1 MSQAEEGSMV
11 MAERIWP
18 RSGARR
24 EIVIG
29 LAGIVLL
36 GLAAQ
41 VQIPLEPVPITG
53 QTFGVLLIGA
63 LLGARRGALTVG
75 GYVAAGV
82 AGLPI
87 FAGGAAGIGRLFG
100 PTGGY
105 LIGFIAAAWIVG
117 WLSER
122 GWDRRLGTAAAA
134 MLLGTTAIYIF
145 GLAWLAVFV
154 GWGQV
159 IALGLAPFVMGDLL
173 KLALAAL
180 ALPGGWAV
188 LGRAPGG

>member
-11 MAERIWP
+11 MAERIWA